1 MRAMKQPNDQLSAK
15 RMLETRER
23 GFSFSHLIRRNAK
36 RYLLRFAVMILVL
49 AVFANLKLWVVFYV
63 FLGVLIGALLRD
75 IGWFRVIG
83 RSWPFSEKVT
93 DWEKVQRLADGKD
106 V

>member
-1 MRAMKQPNDQLSAK
+1 MNRPSDQLLAK

-23 GFSFSHLIRRNAK
+23 GFSFAHLLRRNAK
-36 RYLLRFAVMILVL
+36 RYLLLFAVILLAV
-49 AVFANLKLWVVFYV
+49 AVFANLKLWALCYV
-63 FLGVLIGALLRD
+63 FFGLLLGALLRD

-83 RSWPFSEKVT
+83 STWPFSEKVT
-93 DWEKVQRLADGKD
+93 DWEKVQGLADGKD